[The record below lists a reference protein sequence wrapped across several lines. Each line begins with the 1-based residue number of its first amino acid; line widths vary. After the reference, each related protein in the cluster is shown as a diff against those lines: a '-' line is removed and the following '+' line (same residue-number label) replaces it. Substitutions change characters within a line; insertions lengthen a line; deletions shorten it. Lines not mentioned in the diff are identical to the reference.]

1 MIKRHNLLPGLT
13 LILLAVVMMGTAM
26 GLIPDI
32 PWFRLAGAV
41 LLGSWTIK
49 ALTDRDFF
57 GMFFSVSLIAWL
69 FEDALKIE
77 HLAPFP
83 LVVAAAF
90 LGIGLNMII
99 GKRNKTISFEYSN
112 EEGKHGSIN
121 WNDAEEVS
129 KEKWTEGRSVLLE
142 NTFNSTSKYVNS
154 VAFSNAKLENAFGS
168 ANVYFNNATV
178 YENQATIEL
187 DNAFGEMNIY
197 LPGKWRASIS
207 QNSTFGHVTIHGE
220 PNRDMDAPLVIIKA
234 ESAFGALN
242 IYFD

>member
-1 MIKRHNLLPGLT
+1 MKKHNLLPGLT
-13 LILLAVVMMGTAM
+13 LILIAVVMMGSVM
-26 GLIPDI
+26 GIIPDI

-49 ALTDRDFF
+49 ALADRDFF
-57 GMFFSVSLIAWL
+57 GMFVSAGLIAWL
-69 FEDALKIE
+69 FEKELMIE
-77 HLAPFP
+77 HLTPFP

-90 LGIGLNMII
+90 VGIGLNMII
-99 GKRNKTISFEYSN
+99 GKRKKTISFEYTDEN
-112 EEGKHGSIN
+112 GKHGSVSWDNI
-121 WNDAEEVS
+121 EEVS
-129 KEKWTEGRSVLLE
+129 KEKWTEGRTVLLE
-142 NTFNSTSKYVNS
+142 NTFNSTSKYVNAT
-154 VAFSNAKLENAFGS
+154 AFSSAKLENAFGS

-187 DNAFGEMNIY
+187 ENAFGEMNIY

-207 QNSTFGHVTIHGE
+207 QNSTFGHVSIHGE

-242 IYFD
+242 IFFD